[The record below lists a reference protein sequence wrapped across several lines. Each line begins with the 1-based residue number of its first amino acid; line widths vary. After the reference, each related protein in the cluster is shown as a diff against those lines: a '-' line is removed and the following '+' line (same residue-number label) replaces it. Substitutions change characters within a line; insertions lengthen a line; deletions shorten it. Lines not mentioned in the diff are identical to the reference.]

1 LRYLNFIAKGTFMNI
16 LAIGAHPDDLDV
28 VCGGTLARFCQAGE
42 NVTMCIVTDGRGH
55 PLGDP
60 ERVSALRRA
69 EAQAS
74 ADLIGAKLRW
84 LGLRDGALVDD
95 VPTRHKFIQLMMDV
109 SPDLIITHQPDDYH
123 SDHILTSRLVT
134 ATIQMAW
141 APPPELEG
149 EPVRKQVPVAFMTTA
164 NGINFTPEEYVD
176 VSGVWEQKIE
186 MVMNHRSQYLQGPD
200 YNATQLQEPLDQY
213 YLYRLT
219 RVMDEFYGLACW
231 CKYAEAFRWWHAA
244 DRFVT
249 RRLLP

>member
-1 LRYLNFIAKGTFMNI
+1 MNI
-16 LAIGAHPDDLDV
+16 LAIGAHPDDLDIC
-28 VCGGTLARFCQAGE
+28 CGGTLIRFCQAGE

-55 PLGDP
+55 PVGDP

-69 EAQAS
+69 EAKAS

-84 LGLRDGALVDD
+84 LGIADGTLVDD

-123 SDHILTSRLVT
+123 SDHNYTSRLVT

-141 APPPELEG
+141 APPPGLEG
-149 EPVRKQVPVAFMTTA
+149 EPVRKRVPVAFMTTA

-176 VSGVWEQKIE
+176 VTDVWETKIK
-186 MVMNHRSQYLQGPD
+186 MTMNHVSQYLPGPD
-200 YNATQLQEPLDQY
+200 YDASQVKEPLDQY

-231 CKYAEAFRWWHAA
+231 CKYAEAFRWWRSA
-244 DRFVT
+244 DRIVP
-249 RRLLP
+249 RRLLPSSTA